1 MDGGRSEAG
10 EIVQKNG
17 HAFLLSCMITAM
29 TQPQEISRQLR
40 ERRHQLGL
48 SLTQLARRADTSAPT
63 LSRYENGWSRFE
75 VATLQKLATALG
87 CELVVRLEPKET
99 LHDRPTTAEAVEQ
112 LDRLFWDTPLEESH
126 LTENTLWVVERVL
139 EFGSLDDV
147 RILIAHMGRA
157 EFFHLVGGARLESAR
172 TRTFWQQMLEKEG
185 VACTRKF
192 SREEA
197 ASSWR
202 SSSR

>member
-1 MDGGRSEAG
+1 MSSS
-10 EIVQKNG
+10 
-17 HAFLLSCMITAM
+17 H
-29 TQPQEISRQLR
+29 EISHQIR

-87 CELVVRLEPKET
+87 CELTIRLEPKET
-99 LHDRPTTAEAVEQ
+99 RHDRPTTVEVVKQ
-112 LDRLFWDTPLEESH
+112 LDRLFWDTELEASH
-126 LTENTLWVVERVL
+126 LAENTLWVIERAL
-139 EFGSLDDV
+139 EFGNLDDV
-147 RILIAHMGRA
+147 RMLIAHIGRA

-172 TRTFWQQMLEKEG
+172 TRAFWHQLLEKEG
-185 VACTRKF
+185 MACTREF

-197 ASSWR
+197 ANSWR
-202 SSSR
+202 ISSR

>member
-1 MDGGRSEAG
+1 VAAAAWVVKLFKIIDITYIIMYDNTMRST
-10 EIVQKNG
+10 
-17 HAFLLSCMITAM
+17 LT
-29 TQPQEISRQLR
+29 ISRQLR
-40 ERRHQLGL
+40 DRRQQLGL

-87 CELVVRLEPKET
+87 CELVVRLEPRESQ
-99 LHDRPTTAEAVEQ
+99 HGRPTSAEVVKQ
-112 LDRLFWDTPLEESH
+112 LSRLFWDTRLEASH
-126 LTENTLWVVERVL
+126 LAEHAIWVIERVL
-139 EFGSLDDV
+139 EFGGLDDV
-147 RILIAHMGRA
+147 RILIAHLGRA
-157 EFFHLVGGARLESAR
+157 EFFRLAGGARLESAR
-172 TRTFWQQMLEKEG
+172 TRRFWQQMLEKEG
-185 VACTRKF
+185 APCTRKF

>member
-1 MDGGRSEAG
+1 MYD
-10 EIVQKNG
+10 NDMNPP
-17 HAFLLSCMITAM
+17 L
-29 TQPQEISRQLR
+29 EISRQLR

-75 VATLQKLATALG
+75 VTTLQKLATALG
-87 CELVVRLEPKET
+87 CKLIIRLEAKET
-99 LHDRPTTAEAVEQ
+99 QHDEPTQTEVVER
-112 LDRLFWDTPLEESH
+112 LDRLFWDTRLEASH
-126 LTENTLWVVERVL
+126 LVENTLWVIERVL
-139 EFGSLDDV
+139 EFGNLDDV
-147 RILIAHMGRA
+147 RILIAHLGRD
-157 EFFHLVGGARLESAR
+157 EFFRLVCGARLESAK
-172 TRTFWQQMLEKEG
+172 TRVFWRQMLEKEG
-185 VACTRKF
+185 MECTRRF

>member
-1 MDGGRSEAG
+1 MYDNSMSSP
-10 EIVQKNG
+10 
-17 HAFLLSCMITAM
+17 H
-29 TQPQEISRQLR
+29 EISRQLR

-75 VATLQKLATALG
+75 VTTLQKLATALG
-87 CELVVRLEPKET
+87 CELIIRLEPKNAQ
-99 LHDRPTTAEAVEQ
+99 RNQPTRTEVVER
-112 LDRLFWDTPLEESH
+112 LDRLFWDTRLEPSH
-126 LTENTLWVVERVL
+126 LVENTLWVIERVL
-139 EFGSLDDV
+139 EFGNLDDV
-147 RILIAHMGRA
+147 RILIAHLGRD
-157 EFFHLVGGARLESAR
+157 EFSCLVGGARLESVR
-172 TRTFWQQMLEKEG
+172 TRAFWRQMLEKEG
-185 VACTRKF
+185 VACTRRF